1 MGKLI
6 YVDDIVKRLERVIRI
21 GAKADDGEHPI
32 SAECVLSVLESLP
45 TVEAV
50 EVVRCKDCIHYQ
62 FASNRAFG
70 FPVKQCKWTGFEDI
84 DDYDFCSSGRRKDGD
99 NHG

>member
-6 YVDDIVKRLERVIRI
+6 YADDISTRLERVIRI

-45 TVEAV
+45 PVNAV
-50 EVVRCKDCIHYQ
+50 EVVRCKDCKWYGYY
-62 FASNRAFG
+62 SCEMGGNNWMRDGNG
-70 FPVKQCKWTGFEDI
+70 FCDRGERKEG
-84 DDYDFCSSGRRKDGD
+84 DYEKAD
-99 NHG
+99 